1 MIDLNNVE
9 QNFFCNTIS
18 AGRKSKSG
26 FANTVF
32 NTDFCQ
38 IVFGFGLYLRFQNQI
53 VFGFGLYLQRV
64 YLYLDC
70 IYVRNSLKYLDLDFI
85 YGLYMY
91 LDLLVV
97 DLCPSLNTIVVKFR
111 ASCKYSCV
119 EILENLQF

>member
-38 IVFGFGLYLRFQNQI
+38 IVFGFGLYLQFQNQI
-53 VFGFGLYLQRV
+53 GFGFGLYLRQLE
-64 YLYLDC
+64 YWIC

-111 ASCKYSCV
+111 VSNSCTC
-119 EILENLQF
+119 II